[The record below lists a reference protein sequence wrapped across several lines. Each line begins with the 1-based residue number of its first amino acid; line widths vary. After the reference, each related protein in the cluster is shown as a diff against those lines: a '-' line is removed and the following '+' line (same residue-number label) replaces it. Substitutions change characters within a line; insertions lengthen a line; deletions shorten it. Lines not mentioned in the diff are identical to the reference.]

1 MALTVSCSLADSS
14 LVWAASCSAVSARCD
29 ISCNAR
35 EDASLPCA
43 TVVSASSS
51 RRCMASSVSCSP
63 LALSS
68 ASSRPA
74 LAASTLSFSSARES
88 RVAAL
93 TDRSLSRAASASAT
107 SSLDRLRMPS
117 TFCRM
122 VSSSS
127 CTLRLADSAF
137 SERRRI
143 SSNAF
148 SAFSISSRFA
158 FSSFS
163 ARSCMADSVS
173 CSFPAHLSHPTLL
186 SFLLSPLSRNSLR
199 LFHSSRLH
207 SHSSS
212 LHSPDSSLNR
222 LWLSSPSAL
231 CRRSDSSE
239 ALVCSSSC
247 PASIHALPTPPTLSV
262 IFLALSAAS
271 LSLSASVTL
280 TRSASNASRCRA
292 ASFCLA
298 PAAAFSESRRDSVCR
313 ARSCASLI
321 SSFRRRR
328 SSAHEAAAACNQHD
342 TDTRTQAYDNHAT
355 KHTKTTTRACCVV

>member
-173 CSFPAHLSHPTLL
+173 CSFP
-186 SFLLSPLSRNSLR
+186 
-199 LFHSSRLH
+199 
-207 SHSSS
+207 
-212 LHSPDSSLNR
+212 DSSLNR